1 METSV
6 TFEDYEASFIKF
18 KDDVRMW
25 MEINNTIRQLQGQI
39 RERQKHKNQLTEKIT
54 AFMKKYDYEELKIN
68 DGRLLVYKTSYV
80 QTPLSQSIVRKR
92 VESLLRTEVPE
103 KSAEMSAVVFQRER
117 MPKHR
122 LSLRRVKVS

>member
-1 METSV
+1 M

-117 MPKHR
+117 MPKPR